1 MTSQEFKIKEN
12 SRVAKI
18 AARIMKADYL
28 AIVFGS
34 TIHLNKN
41 IKQEFL
47 SNQKWLKHE
56 LCHIK
61 QYKEHG
67 YILFII
73 KYIWECFRKGYY
85 NNKFEVEAREAE
97 CR

>member
-1 MTSQEFKIKEN
+1 MTSQDFKIKEN

-18 AARIMKADYL
+18 AARIMKADNL

-41 IKQEFL
+41 IKQAFL
-47 SNQKWLKHE
+47 SNQQWLKHE
-56 LCHIK
+56 LCHIE
-61 QYKEHG
+61 QYKKNG
-67 YILFII
+67 YIIFII
-73 KYIWECFRKGYY
+73 KYLWECIRKGYY